1 MPLPYFSHN
10 TMIPELVKN
19 EDVIIAPAIRVMQTR
34 STGNWGEFDLSH
46 LDLLCTFSGLES
58 FRKS

>member
-1 MPLPYFSHN
+1 
-10 TMIPELVKN
+10 MIPELVKN

-46 LDLLCTFSGLES
+46 LDLLCTFFSGLES